1 MLAVK
6 VIPNRH
12 DPGVDDVRAIEAVLA
27 GDPEAFGILVRA
39 YQGRIFGICLRLLRD
54 RGEAE
59 CAAQDAF
66 LKAYR
71 ALADFRGGSSFET
84 WLTRIA
90 VNGCRD
96 RLKRKRHVLFF
107 HQSAAPDGE
116 DAVDPPASPEP
127 SAERLVLSREI
138 RDRLTAAIGEL
149 SPKQRVVFTLKH
161 MEQRSIP
168 EIARL
173 MGLDS
178 GTVKSHLFRAA
189 KRVRARLNEF
199 WRSR

>member
-1 MLAVK
+1 MK
-6 VIPNRH
+6 VLPGRG
-12 DPGVDDVRAIEAVLA
+12 DPEIEAGRAIEAVLA
-27 GDPEAFGILVRA
+27 GDPEAYGTLVRA
-39 YQGRIFGICLRLLRD
+39 HQKRIFGLCLRLLRD

-66 LKAYR
+66 LRAYQ
-71 ALADFRGGSSFET
+71 ALAGFRGGSSFET

-96 RLKRKRHVLFF
+96 RLKRRRRVFYF
-107 HQSAAPDGE
+107 HQSSSPEEEAFL
-116 DAVDPPASPEP
+116 DPATSPEP
-127 SAERLVLSREI
+127 SAERLVLSHEI
-138 RDRLTAAIGEL
+138 RERLSAAIEEL
-149 SPKQRVVFTLKH
+149 SPKQRIAFTLKH
-161 MEQRSIP
+161 FEERSIP
-168 EIARL
+168 EIASL

-189 KRVRARLNEF
+189 GKIRSRLKDF